1 MMRSD
6 KDLKALIESGEI
18 TVTELSRE
26 ELNALIDEILDNFD
40 AESIFETELLDKC
53 YEALEASD
61 IISSDRY
68 NKITEEIVDSYNEK
82 HIVPPRRKRMIILVA
97 AAIAMIVSLGGCRFL
112 DFSAIG
118 MGKEL
123 IENIKEQ
130 NVVSHGNSD
139 LVWTDGTRGY
149 NSVEGLVKGENLT
162 DLVYLK
168 NPPEGFELTLAQY
181 VELGEQDGIIFKYEC
196 NDKTI
201 FINVIRNETQNF
213 PEDGFEE
220 IYTAHG
226 IDFCYNTNHP
236 QGANGIFWNYGSD
249 TYTITVTPSDADM
262 IRLVARSLAPYSPDG
277 E

>member
-1 MMRSD
+1 MRSA
-6 KDLKALIESGEI
+6 KELKTLIESGEI
-18 TVTELSRE
+18 NVKELSRE
-26 ELNALIDEILDNFD
+26 ELNALIDEILNNFN
-40 AESIFETELLDKC
+40 AESAFEAELLDKC

-82 HIVPPRRKRMIILVA
+82 HIVPPRKKRMIALIA
-97 AAIAMIVSLGGCRFL
+97 AAIAMIVSLGGCRLL

-139 LVWTDGTRGY
+139 LVWTDGTRSY
-149 NSVEGLVKGENLT
+149 SSVEELIKEENLT
-162 DLVYLK
+162 ELIYLK
-168 NPPEGFELTLAQY
+168 NLPEGFELTLAQY
-181 VELGEQDGIIFKYEC
+181 VELGEQDSIIFNYKC

-201 FINVIRNETQNF
+201 FINVIRNYTQIF
-213 PEDGFEE
+213 PADVFDE
-220 IYTAHG
+220 IYTAYG
-226 IDFCYNTNHP
+226 IEFGYNINNP
-236 QGANGIFWNYGSD
+236 EGANGVFWNYGND
-249 TYTITVTPSDADM
+249 TYSVTIVPSDEDL
-262 IRLVARSLAPYSPDG
+262 IRLVARSFAPYSPDG